1 MFEGYS
7 SPDVVKVNCR
17 RTCGLCGGKGKAGRG
32 GGGRSDGSTA
42 GSGGR
47 GGGGGRGGADTAAP
61 QHCADVAGWQDPTQ
75 TGKYGCDAWRGFD
88 CDQVF
93 EGYSSP
99 AVVKANCNETCNL
112 CGGRQ
117 GGRAP
122 GPKGG
127 GGGGGRSGGGSQPI
141 WFDPCTPKVTPFC
154 SGDWAW
160 VGHVGALSTVVGVA
174 AVLIIAIQDKVAA
187 VLRKRVQHK
196 GQTWSET
203 EMETLGFTVES
214 SDEAA
219 EPLMGRASSSA
230 QANGNADA
238 SDARRWREFA
248 GWVCV
253 IAGLA
258 SCTASMMSIHDAIPS
273 ETCVTRQGKTTCDDE
288 LTPLTKVKEVV
299 FEPRE
304 YLGRREVWEGD
315 DDTGGWVYR
324 WPPAGALLGAMN
336 LAVGLAVFL
345 FGSTA
350 VEHRRDAITR
360 RMQRIP
366 RLPSFVP
373 AGEGVR
379 VRKLRCS
386 ARRIFTRI
394 CCASPVAGST
404 QTASHVVQNVIL
416 FALLCKWIKPT
427 ERCTGASGGY
437 GYGGEDDGGPQT
449 CITQWPWMKDED
461 GDYEYLRR
469 WGNMMG
475 TVSGDCMALSMIPL
489 PKNSLLLPALGIPF
503 ERALRFHR
511 KLGQAAVATGLAHG
525 LVYMGGWY
533 SDPYGKDADGNA
545 LSGWAYMWQQ
555 CYPLCDRSTPELSK
569 KCDDSFLPGGD
580 NEHTWFL
587 TSLGHHNSAN
597 FSGLVAAIGF
607 LLILL
612 TSFSWVR
619 RNHYELFYKAHV
631 VAAPCAM
638 IGMWNHFSMAKLDV
652 AIPFLLLMLGDY
664 ALRTYRSL
672 RGDATIVSTK
682 VFGDEGKAPFLAIEF
697 SSSRFRVAEPGQYFF
712 VRIPQLARLQWHP
725 FSVSSAPEA
734 DNITIVLKDLG
745 DWTHALCELP
755 SAFVPDG
762 SKLRIDGP

>member
-1 MFEGYS
+1 
-7 SPDVVKVNCR
+7 
-17 RTCGLCGGKGKAGRG
+17 
-32 GGGRSDGSTA
+32 
-42 GSGGR
+42 
-47 GGGGGRGGADTAAP
+47 
-61 QHCADVAGWQDPTQ
+61 
-75 TGKYGCDAWRGFD
+75 
-88 CDQVF
+88 
-93 EGYSSP
+93 
-99 AVVKANCNETCNL
+99 
-112 CGGRQ
+112 
-117 GGRAP
+117 
-122 GPKGG
+122 
-127 GGGGGRSGGGSQPI
+127 
-141 WFDPCTPKVTPFC
+141 
-154 SGDWAW
+154 
-160 VGHVGALSTVVGVA
+160 
-174 AVLIIAIQDKVAA
+174 
-187 VLRKRVQHK
+187 
-196 GQTWSET
+196 
-203 EMETLGFTVES
+203 
-214 SDEAA
+214 
-219 EPLMGRASSSA
+219 
-230 QANGNADA
+230 
-238 SDARRWREFA
+238 
-248 GWVCV
+248 
-253 IAGLA
+253 
-258 SCTASMMSIHDAIPS
+258 MMSIYDAIPS
-273 ETCVTRQGKTTCDDE
+273 ETCVTRQGKPTCDDE

-304 YLGRREVWEGD
+304 YLGRRGVWSGD

-336 LAVGLAVFL
+336 LAVGLAVLL

-350 VEHRRDAITR
+350 VGHRRDAVAR

-366 RLPSFVP
+366 KTPSFVP
-373 AGEGVR
+373 AGEGIR

-394 CCASPVAGST
+394 CCASPIAGST
-404 QTASHVVQNVIL
+404 QTASHIVQNVIL

-427 ERCTGASGGY
+427 ERCTGASSGGY
-437 GYGGEDDGGPQT
+437 GYGGEDGDGPQT

-469 WGNMMG
+469 WGNTMG

-555 CYPLCDRSTPELSK
+555 CYPLCDRSAPELSK

-580 NEHTWFL
+580 NEHTWLL

-597 FSGLVAAIGF
+597 FCGLVAASGF

-619 RNHYELFYKAHV
+619 RNHYELFYKTHV

-672 RGDATIVSTK
+672 RGDATIISTK

-762 SKLRIDGP
+762 SKLRLDGPFGRLAVPVASYDAVLLCCGGIGCTPMMSVLGSIVARSKAGGKAPREIWFVWAVREAALVEYFMPLLIEAAQLPGCRIRVHRTGQDDDSDALPADEADEAGTAVPRLLAGRPSMPEVIHDVDEACMSHFGANDRPISVCAVLACGPDALLESVKEAIAETKTKSSFEYHEETFEF